1 MRDGVAFCLAL
12 QLFDV
17 LNVFSYLPEVR
28 KGLSANERT
37 LISRDH
43 TMLTKICLRKW
54 KRPFH
59 CFSRLE
65 GLQEYICFCLE
76 AIRHKKGLR

>member
-1 MRDGVAFCLAL
+1 MRSGVAFCVAL

-17 LNVFSYLPEVR
+17 VNVFSFMPEMG
-28 KGLSANERT
+28 KGLSANERIF
-37 LISRDH
+37 ISRDH
-43 TMLTKICLRKW
+43 TVLTKICLRKW

-59 CFSRLE
+59 CFSRVE

-76 AIRHKKGLR
+76 AIRHTKALR